1 MRRARGAG
9 RAAQWSIRRR
19 RGADVVCFLLTTK
32 EPEAILLKTLTSQ
45 ESSRHPNNIV
55 NCYLRAARGRGLERD
70 IYEVAD

>member
-1 MRRARGAG
+1 
-9 RAAQWSIRRR
+9 
-19 RGADVVCFLLTTK
+19 
-32 EPEAILLKTLTSQ
+32 LLKTLTSQ